1 MKLEPLADRI
11 IVEAMTETS
20 KSGFV
25 IPDTMDK
32 EKPQRGK
39 ILAVGPGRVGDDGK
53 LIPMHV
59 KVGDVIVFRKYS
71 PDEFKID
78 NKEYLIMSEN
88 DVIALVKE

>member
-1 MKLEPLADRI
+1 MKLEPLGDRI
-11 IVEAMTETS
+11 IVTAIEETS

-39 ILAVGPGRVGDDGK
+39 VLAVGPGRINDKGER
-53 LIPMHV
+53 LPMHV

-78 NKEYLIMSEN
+78 GDEYLILSES

>member
-1 MKLEPLADRI
+1 MKLEPLGDKI
-11 IVEAMTETS
+11 IVEAIVETS

-25 IPDTMDK
+25 VPDTMDK

-39 ILAVGPGRVGDDGK
+39 VLAAGPGKIDDKGGR
-53 LIPMHV
+53 ISMNV
-59 KVGDVIVFRKYS
+59 KVGDIVVFRKYS

-78 NKEYLIMSEN
+78 GKDYLILAES